1 MKKKLLVPKE
11 ARKALV
17 KDIESVTGGK
27 SKYLGAPSMAYQIG
41 DFLVN
46 KDCSIECE
54 DPDALGGLVVSL
66 EEMGYIADNTVD
78 AVIFSIPADKVNAAN
93 LLGLLAAKGNLIMK
107 ALGTDTIDVQITEDR
122 VYFPWV
128 KQAKDPAEM
137 TAIEHFISAICK
149 LTMEQNRV
157 SAKAKEVENEKYAF
171 RCFLLRL
178 GFIGDE
184 FKEDRKVLLKNLE
197 GSAAWKCKED

>member
-1 MKKKLLVPKE
+1 MKKKLMVPKE
-11 ARKALV
+11 ARKTLV

-41 DFLVN
+41 DFLVC

-54 DPDALGGLVVSL
+54 DADLLNGLVASL
-66 EEMGYIADNTVD
+66 EEMGYIAEAD
-78 AVIFSIPADKVNAAN
+78 AVIFSIPADKVNAGN
-93 LLGLLAAKGNLIMK
+93 LLCLLAAKGNLIMK

-128 KQAKDPAEM
+128 KETKAPEEM
-137 TAIEHFISAICK
+137 IAIEHFISAICK

>member
-1 MKKKLLVPKE
+1 
-11 ARKALV
+11 
-17 KDIESVTGGK
+17 
-27 SKYLGAPSMAYQIG
+27 
-41 DFLVN
+41 
-46 KDCSIECE
+46 
-54 DPDALGGLVVSL
+54 
-66 EEMGYIADNTVD
+66 MGYIAEVD
-78 AVIFSIPADKVNAAN
+78 AVIFSIPADKVNAGN
-93 LLGLLAAKGNLIMK
+93 LVSLLAAKGNLIMK

-128 KQAKDPAEM
+128 KQAKDSAEM

-157 SAKAKEVENEKYAF
+157 SAKAKEVDNEKYAF

>member
-11 ARKALV
+11 ARKTLV

-54 DPDALGGLVVSL
+54 DADLLNGLVASL
-66 EEMGYIADNTVD
+66 EEMGYIAEVD
-78 AVIFSIPADKVNAAN
+78 AVIFSIPADKVNAGN
-93 LLGLLAAKGNLIMK
+93 LVSLLAAKGNLIMK

-128 KQAKDPAEM
+128 KQAKDPEEM
-137 TAIEHFISAICK
+137 TAIEHFISAICR
-149 LTMEQNRV
+149 LTLEQKRV
-157 SAKAKEVENEKYAF
+157 SAKEKEVDNEKYAF

-184 FKEDRKVLLKNLE
+184 FKADRKVLLKNLD
-197 GSAAWKCKED
+197 GSPAWKNVPQDN